1 MRNNK
6 SNFLIPAVG
15 AAVVVAGSIAAY
27 TYFKSGPSG
36 DLAGALESA
45 KIVPN
50 EAVMATYISTKPEVW
65 AKLQQFDTTAAQ
77 QIVAKSLN
85 NFNQDGSTESNFS
98 YERDL
103 KPWVGG
109 VMIAMLP
116 NSPVQGVQNPP
127 QALQEQNN
135 MLIVVGIRDKL
146 SALNFAN
153 KFNSQQGMT
162 TKKIDYKGE
171 KITEASVKNTS
182 TYSTILNNTYL
193 VLAPQKQAV
202 EHAIDTYKG
211 EPSFAS
217 KEDVKGMLTKGVDIE
232 NTLAQIY
239 VPDYASMVQNL
250 SPKSPNLLPPQTLT
264 QSKQVKSIVAGIGV
278 DHLGVRLKAIAN
290 LDPQLVK
297 YQYQNS
303 SNQVVSQLPTD
314 TIALLSGQGISSWWP
329 VFVEQSKNNPEFNQ
343 GLQRVREQ
351 LKFVNIDLDQDVFS
365 WMNGEFAFAAI
376 PSNQGVLAP
385 VGVGGALVFH
395 TSDRQ
400 TAETTFAK
408 LDAFAKKQ
416 LFNIAQRNI
425 DGKDVT
431 EWQIPQQGA
440 LLAHGWLNQ
449 DTVFVAIGGPVADA
463 IAQTQNHSLGSNEN
477 FQAVTNS
484 LQKPNSG
491 YFYLDMDKTM
501 FLLNRFA
508 GSQKQSFPPETSA
521 ILNSIRSLGVT
532 TISLDK
538 STSKMDMLLAL
549 KPKSTN

>member
-1 MRNNK
+1 MTMRNNK

-449 DTVFVAIGGPVADA
+449 DTVFVA
-463 IAQTQNHSLGSNEN
+463 
-477 FQAVTNS
+477 
-484 LQKPNSG
+484 
-491 YFYLDMDKTM
+491 
-501 FLLNRFA
+501 
-508 GSQKQSFPPETSA
+508 
-521 ILNSIRSLGVT
+521 
-532 TISLDK
+532 
-538 STSKMDMLLAL
+538 
-549 KPKSTN
+549 